1 MRSGWSALGRSFE
14 TRSSPLSFC
23 GGLLREGLFT
33 RAGCLHRAGTRD
45 RRVGVRARV
54 PRLFQP
60 VPIVR
65 LDHRGTAR
73 CPAGHGRPASSSA
86 CDRRAGRTR
95 RGPLVAVSVAVGVEP
110 IAYCR
115 ECRFR
120 PAGAV
125 SSDPGQSVPF
135 DGKGVCAMPQGSAH
149 TRAPLHGQGSRLA
162 SAARGVPFTAKEAS
176 SALAGRPS

>member
-1 MRSGWSALGRSFE
+1 MVGAWKELRDSVIVFVVLRRSVEGGALYARGVLASR
-14 TRSSPLSFC
+14 RD
-23 GGLLREGLFT
+23 
-33 RAGCLHRAGTRD
+33 RD

-54 PRLFQP
+54 PRLFAP

-65 LDHRGTAR
+65 LDLRGRAR

-110 IAYCR
+110 SPVAASVASGPQEPSR
-115 ECRFR
+115 QTPGR
-120 PAGAV
+120 V
-125 SSDPGQSVPF
+125 SHSMERGCVRCP
-135 DGKGVCAMPQGSAH
+135 GSAH